1 MTEKL
6 KEFYELLSAKPE
18 LGERLKDETMA
29 AAIALAAEYGIT
41 LTQADFG
48 AGECELDDDELDAVA
63 GGAACMCMSGGIGEG
78 NQGEAKTCPCPLNGL
93 GELYRKNED
102 GSVTGSVRCW
112 CTTVGNGT
120 DDGSLFPE
128 DWTPRW

>member
-48 AGECELDDDELDAVA
+48 AGECELDDDELNAVA
-63 GGAACMCMSGGIGEG
+63 GGAACMCMSGGTGEG